1 MLIDVYNLPAN
12 LRAEIITHIIDP
24 CVLVNLATDEDPEV
38 RWRVACNQN
47 TPPKVLE
54 QLATDKND
62 NVRYWV
68 AENPN
73 TPPETLKILSTDM
86 DWVVRCRVAKQPN
99 TPPEI
104 LEVLAS
110 DVCFTVLKG
119 VAENPKT
126 PSAAL
131 EKIINKNFSTYIG
144 LIEFDKNALI
154 KTAKEHPNYKK
165 SVNLDLSQSQLTA
178 LKNLIAA
185 SSDPYLRELFN

>member
-12 LRAEIITHIIDP
+12 LRAEITAFIIDP
-24 CVLVNLATDEDPEV
+24 CVLVNLATDEDSS
-38 RWRVACNQN
+38 
-47 TPPKVLE
+47 
-54 QLATDKND
+54 
-62 NVRYWV
+62 VRY
-68 AENPN
+68 
-73 TPPETLKILSTDM
+73 
-86 DWVVRCRVAKQPN
+86 RVAKNPN

-131 EKIINKNFSTYIG
+131 EKIINKNFSTY
-144 LIEFDKNALI
+144 LVSTEFVKNSLI

-165 SVNLDLSQSQLTA
+165 SVTLDLSQSQLAA
-178 LKNLIAA
+178 LKNLIDA
-185 SSDPYLRELFN
+185 SSDPHLQELFN

>member
-12 LRAEIITHIIDP
+12 LRAEITTHIIDP
-24 CVLVNLATDEDPEV
+24 CVLVNLATDEDSGV
-38 RWRVACNQN
+38 RCRVARNPN
-47 TPPKVLE
+47 TPPKALE
-54 QLATDKND
+54 QLATDKKSS
-62 NVRYWV
+62 VRYRV

-73 TPPETLKILSTDM
+73 TPPKTLEQLATDEN
-86 DWVVRCRVAKQPN
+86 WSVRWRVAENPN

-104 LEVLAS
+104 LEVLVS

-131 EKIINKNFSTYIG
+131 EKIINKNFSTYIRF
-144 LIEFDKNALI
+144 IEFDQNSLI

-165 SVNLDLSQSQLTA
+165 SVTLDLSQSQLAA
-178 LKNLIAA
+178 LKNLIEA
-185 SSDPYLRELFN
+185 SSDPHLQELFN